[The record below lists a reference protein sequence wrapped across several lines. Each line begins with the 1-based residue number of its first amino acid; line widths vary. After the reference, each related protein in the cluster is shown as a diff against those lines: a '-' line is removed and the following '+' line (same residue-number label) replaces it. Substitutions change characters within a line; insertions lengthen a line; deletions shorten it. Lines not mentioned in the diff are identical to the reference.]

1 MWKALEIN
9 ICSYIYSLITLSL
22 YFSPLVMDE
31 LSKLVVN
38 EISGYKLA
46 DDIILVYET
55 REVIS
60 SKIMLR
66 KAL

>member
-1 MWKALEIN
+1 
-9 ICSYIYSLITLSL
+9 
-22 YFSPLVMDE
+22 MDE

-38 EISGYKLA
+38 EISGYMLA